1 MFAALLLDGKLGL
14 VIANLCDV
22 VGSTNLNTLAFCYLP
37 VYHPF
42 YRDLADVHPL
52 HHRVLLLAAGP

>member
-1 MFAALLLDGKLGL
+1 MFAALLLDGKLEL
-14 VIANLCDV
+14 VGANLRDV
-22 VGSTNLNTLAFCYLP
+22 VGSTNLNTLAFGYLP